1 MRRPRPFGGGARDEA
16 SVSAVAAPRET
27 IRRCQMTTPAKSV
40 AMIAK
45 ALALECDSIV
55 IDLEDAVAPAMKAQ
69 ARSVLREAL
78 AAGRPAGKE
87 ICVRVNG
94 LDSPWCLDDLLA
106 LEGLALDA
114 IVVPKVHDAGD
125 VIAFDRLMRQLELR
139 GGRSGLGMI
148 PLIES
153 ARGVVNA
160 VPIAAASS
168 RVCALVFGAGD
179 FRADVGCAFTAGALH
194 HARAQIVLAAAAAGV
209 QALDHVHPG
218 VADLDG
224 LAAASREG
232 REMGFGGKW
241 AIHPQ
246 QVPVIQRAFGPSPE
260 EAAKARRLLAA
271 YDAARARGE
280 GAIVVDGAMV
290 DEASLKAARRR
301 AALAERIGL

>member
-114 IVVPKVHDAGD
+114 IVVPKVHD
-125 VIAFDRLMRQLELR
+125 
-139 GGRSGLGMI
+139 
-148 PLIES
+148 
-153 ARGVVNA
+153 
-160 VPIAAASS
+160 
-168 RVCALVFGAGD
+168 AGD